1 MLWLVYHYALSKAS
15 ATFCDLKN
23 PNASELPHIQ
33 YGQHHHFC
41 VCEALPDHTIYF
53 RSLLTCSK
61 SYVAVVQKTISH
73 NCKTIQAML
82 TEVIVFVLY
91 LDSTASLIKIIP
103 QTQFSYRRGLTGMA
117 YRSSS
122 RDFINLHIET
132 KYWPM
137 RFDITKAFSV
147 VRSKWR
153 RLTQP
158 SL

>member
-1 MLWLVYHYALSKAS
+1 LCFKLPVKIVIPE
-15 ATFCDLKN
+15 CKN
-23 PNASELPHIQ
+23 GYIS
-33 YGQHHHFC
+33 GQ
-41 VCEALPDHTIYF
+41 T
-53 RSLLTCSK
+53 
-61 SYVAVVQKTISH
+61 
-73 NCKTIQAML
+73 
-82 TEVIVFVLY
+82 
-91 LDSTASLIKIIP
+91 SLIKIIP

-122 RDFINLHIET
+122 RDLINLHIET

-147 VRSKWR
+147 VRSKWW

>member
-1 MLWLVYHYALSKAS
+1 MTGYQFKEYKHRVN
-15 ATFCDLKN
+15 F
-23 PNASELPHIQ
+23 IQ
-33 YGQHHHFC
+33 HDRYQNMTGYQVKEHKHRSNFIQHDRYQNMTGYQFKEYKHRVNFIQH
-41 VCEALPDHTIYF
+41 DRYQNMTGYQT
-53 RSLLTCSK
+53 RTNCSWK
-61 SYVAVVQKTISH
+61 
-73 NCKTIQAML
+73 
-82 TEVIVFVLY
+82 
-91 LDSTASLIKIIP
+91 ASLIKIIP
-103 QTQFSYRRGLTGMA
+103 TQFSYRRGLTGMA

-122 RDFINLHIET
+122 RDLINLNIET